1 MANVLQPTAVLPQF
15 LAPKYINFQLKMVQE
30 IRLKYYNKHCHVA
43 MNDWKTVYYLGS
55 PPIQLFPEVERGRLT
70 YRAKGSVK
78 CVSYAA
84 IKKRLIKMNICIME
98 QVPDWLM

>member
-1 MANVLQPTAVLPQF
+1 
-15 LAPKYINFQLKMVQE
+15 MVQE
-30 IRLKYYNKHCHVA
+30 IRLKYYNKHCSIA

-70 YRAKGSVK
+70 YRAKGSVRRF
-78 CVSYAA
+78 SYAT
-84 IKKRLIKMNICIME
+84 IKKGLVKKDIRIME